1 MANEKCKSCKHHL
14 VEYSKW
20 YHMPVEG
27 CDTKSNKP
35 YPYCYEKREDADNTR
50 ED

>member
-1 MANEKCKSCKHHL
+1 MRNEKCQSCEYY
-14 VEYSKW
+14 VREYSKW

-27 CDTKSNKP
+27 CDTKSSKS
-35 YPYCYEKREDADNTR
+35 YPQCYEKRSDADNTR